1 MQVLPAPLE
10 ISAYLIQMPD
20 APRGYKPLFQGLQ
33 WITAI
38 GAGVRYIVGDGRP
51 AGKRD
56 IVANGDV
63 GGDDGIAARDE
74 LPSDLGRSSHHE
86 ARREKA
92 ILSKVAVVRNMTNVV
107 QLGPGSN
114 MSRRQS
120 CAIDRAVAADFHAV
134 ADFDVAQMRN
144 LSRPAVGIHRIA
156 KAVAADTGARMN
168 LAIFAEPAGPTNKNM
183 RVQDAASADLCVTF
197 DDAV

>member
-1 MQVLPAPLE
+1 MQVLHATLE
-10 ISAYLIQMPD
+10 IPAYFIQMPD
-20 APRGYKPLFQGLQ
+20 AHRGFQRLFQGLQ
-33 WITAI
+33 RITAV
-38 GAGVRYIVGDGRP
+38 GAGVRYIVGDGGS

-56 IVANGDV
+56 IVANGDM

-92 ILSKVAVVRNMTNVV
+92 VLSKVAVVRNMTDVV

-134 ADFDVAQMRN
+134 ADFDV
-144 LSRPAVGIHRIA
+144 
-156 KAVAADTGARMN
+156 
-168 LAIFAEPAGPTNKNM
+168 
-183 RVQDAASADLCVTF
+183 
-197 DDAV
+197 